1 MLSNQ
6 TIKELKGKAHSLNPV
21 VSIGNKGLT
30 DNVFA
35 ELDIAIKSHELI
47 KIKIAGV
54 EKEERSEMITT
65 IVNTTKS
72 DLIQTIGSVA
82 VIYKK
87 NLEKDMPK
95 KVKVVKDSKKRR
107 T

>member
-6 TIKELKGKAHSLNPV
+6 AIKDLKGKAHALNPV

-30 DNVFA
+30 ENVYN
-35 ELDIAIKSHELI
+35 EINIAIKSHELI
-47 KIKIAGV
+47 KLKISGV
-54 EKEERSEMITT
+54 EKDERNTLIQD
-65 IVNTTKS
+65 IVSKTKAE
-72 DLIQTIGSVA
+72 LIQTIGSVA

-87 NLEKDMPK
+87 NLDKGAPK
-95 KVKVVKDSKKRR
+95 KVKIIKDSKKRR